1 MATLQEILGTMPR
14 AASTAAQS
22 FANQPTEDPTSS
34 DALSSLSGIGLGAV
48 ASVGNFLDLPGSSVR
63 DLLAGE
69 NPLDQWMTPLSSDNR
84 LSGRDLLERYGM
96 RKNRE
101 TGMSGWLKD
110 PSEGVRDLLGFG
122 AEVVL
127 DPFGPG
133 TKLIGAALDGTKLGV
148 AGVTAAERAHPLL
161 KMLGRGAVKA
171 FDTIPGAVP
180 GYLARKASEATGGFK
195 AIFDKY
201 AQGVTDEVVQPM
213 AVSIRKQM
221 EASEEFHAA
230 ITNEVAMTSESLGIK
245 LKEDPNL
252 DLNDPANLFAEGS
265 PLKVKAYRNAMTR
278 YAEGVYDPNAARL
291 NSGDILDVNGEL
303 KEVKFVDYRQAGNTV
318 TLVDGTTLPLA
329 NAKPA
334 FMNENV
340 VLPDGVKK
348 AIDTYLVEAQRVH
361 VQAQDWGVKSGDNYD
376 PYIERYNPRQK
387 SAELSQ
393 AEAQTG
399 MTESSWMR
407 PSQRNLMNT
416 LKTEGGRELKYKAF
430 ADGTVGIDNLFKDKM
445 IQDVIE
451 RLDADGQAMP
461 LSNTNSQLVNKVFPD
476 MVGIRHT
483 EGFAQ
488 AMGMDSE
495 EAWEQMFGDLAE
507 APLKVTKAEFVT
519 KVTDMANALQA
530 QIAAGTAQGV
540 QPGRGWWKSWTDLRD
555 PTKSYNFNMAAAP
568 MLRIDSTNL
577 ASLAGAMSPADFL
590 AAKAQVDQGIAVFWG
605 RRPLKKGQAPVDL
618 LIAPMNKAKVL
629 VEMNRLLK
637 GLDNALADDPLN
649 LLEAAHDEVAQVIGR
664 NYADRVDKWMPSLD
678 AEGKA
683 VATSSATGATASDT
697 LKGWRDRFVDT
708 KALVDGAIKLEP
720 GNMEFLRLDD
730 ESLQALMLKPKQ
742 IEMMKD
748 IRDQAARNIAAANGT
763 PVTAIVQDMSV
774 QRVDRHR
781 ALALEAVDKVEKRY
795 KKVYSESSP
804 LVGNEYLNK
813 MKGSVTVVSGM
824 ADAITAIRKVQD
836 KLPSQYGTGKITT
849 DPKVTFDPT
858 RLEGVTLKDAMAGTS
873 GIFAGRVES
882 GIFLERLRQKWV
894 SEGVPGFPAL
904 DPTKKG
910 FKAAAA
916 KQIEE
921 ILTLKA
927 PADTWTQ
934 MRTLN
939 EIGSAADL
947 PELSE
952 VLKKTATLGTWWKAG
967 MLTAPA
973 TAIRDGFSS
982 LVNAWA
988 IGDMNPVAAIWKHGK
1003 KAMDFALGHQIDPG
1017 AGYKQI
1023 DDYLARLGQP
1033 NTSANRARVFSNLYN
1048 AHYRHGSVNPNVL
1061 SADDA
1066 RMALADTEAMLQT
1079 GTPEKL
1085 AEQGSNPLSTL
1096 GQHLKASF
1104 GQTAADI
1111 KNNPKAALNPLNVAG
1126 AWTKDAAGRSVQRS
1140 TSNAAVDM
1148 LNGFRSRVDSSVRV
1162 MFILDHLEKTKDL
1175 DKTFQMADYAL
1186 MNAAPKNFTR
1196 FEHQYLKPLFPFYS
1210 FMRQSIPR
1218 FLKELMVNPGGNLG
1232 MTVRATRS
1240 SQGDDQGYVPFNL
1253 QDTSAIRLG
1262 EDQEGNIQYLT
1273 SLGLMHEDAVKYA
1286 GNALQRD
1293 WRGLLQSVVSSSSP
1307 AAKWVVE
1314 ASTNTS
1320 LFSQGPMGGRRLDDL
1335 DPTLGRLATNLGLQ
1349 ELSPSGRATPVGG
1362 PMLESIAA
1370 ASPIARLLSTGKI
1383 ATDTRTTA
1391 ATKVIRL
1398 LSGARIETVSQ
1409 EQVTR
1414 DIRDRIN
1421 ALQIEAGARPLTMVP
1436 GTKELQDELVARGD
1450 LKTAALLAQYGAVLK
1465 AQKKEEAARK
1475 KAEKEQATQT
1485 SNPLVDMLRRTR

>member
-1 MATLQEILGTMPR
+1 
-14 AASTAAQS
+14 
-22 FANQPTEDPTSS
+22 
-34 DALSSLSGIGLGAV
+34 
-48 ASVGNFLDLPGSSVR
+48 
-63 DLLAGE
+63 
-69 NPLDQWMTPLSSDNR
+69 
-84 LSGRDLLERYGM
+84 
-96 RKNRE
+96 
-101 TGMSGWLKD
+101 
-110 PSEGVRDLLGFG
+110 
-122 AEVVL
+122 
-127 DPFGPG
+127 
-133 TKLIGAALDGTKLGV
+133 
-148 AGVTAAERAHPLL
+148 
-161 KMLGRGAVKA
+161 MLGRGAVKT

-180 GYLARKASEATGGFK
+180 GYLARKASEATSGFK

-230 ITNEVAMTSESLGIK
+230 ITNEVAMTSDSLGIK

-303 KEVKFVDYRQAGNTV
+303 KEVKFVDYRQAGDIV
-318 TLVDGTTLPLA
+318 TLVDGTTLPLSG
-329 NAKPA
+329 AKPA

-348 AIDTYLVEAQRVH
+348 AIDTYLTEVDRVH
-361 VQAQDWGVKSGDNYD
+361 VQAQDWGVKSGDTYD
-376 PYIERYNPRQK
+376 PYMDRYNPRQK

-416 LKTEGGRELKYKAF
+416 LKTEGGREMKYKAF

-461 LSNTNSQLVNKVFPD
+461 LSHNNSQLVNKVFPD

-488 AMGMDSE
+488 AMGMEGE

-555 PTKSYNFNMAAAP
+555 PTKTYNFNMAAAP

-577 ASLAGAMSPADFL
+577 ASLAGAMSPTDFL

-637 GLDNALADDPLN
+637 GLDNALANDPLN

-683 VATSSATGATASDT
+683 VATSSATGVTASDT

-708 KALVDGAIKLEP
+708 KALVDSAAPLEP

-742 IEMMKD
+742 IEMMRD
-748 IRDQAARNIAAANGT
+748 IRDKAARNIAAVKGT

-804 LVGNEYLNK
+804 LVANEYLNK

-849 DPKVTFDPT
+849 DPKVTFDST

-873 GIFAGRVES
+873 GIFAGRVEP

-939 EIGSAADL
+939 EIGTAADL

-952 VLKKTATLGTWWKAG
+952 VLKKTATLGVWWKMG

-973 TAIRDGFSS
+973 TAVRDGFSS

-1023 DDYLARLGQP
+1023 DDYLAQLGQP

-1048 AHYRHGSVNPNVL
+1048 AHYRHGSTNPNVL

-1066 RMALADTEAMLQT
+1066 RMGLADTEAMLQT

-1096 GQHLKASF
+1096 GRHLKASF

-1111 KNNPKAALNPLNVAG
+1111 KNKPLNPFNSQSALNPLNVAG

-1140 TSNAAVDM
+1140 TSNAGVDM
-1148 LNGFRSRVDSSVRV
+1148 MNGFRSRIDSSVRM

-1175 DKTFQMADYAL
+1175 TKTFEMADYAL
-1186 MNAAPKNFTR
+1186 MNASPKNFTR

-1232 MTVRATRS
+1232 MTVRATRL

-1421 ALQIEAGARPLTMVP
+1421 ALQIAAGARPLTMVP
-1436 GTKELQDELVARGD
+1436 GTKELQEELVARGD
-1450 LKTAALLAQYGAVLK
+1450 LKTAALLEKYGAVLK
-1465 AQKKEEAARK
+1465 AQKKEDAARK
-1475 KAEKEQATQT
+1475 KAEKEEKGQAPQS
-1485 SNPLVDMLRRTR
+1485 SNPLVDMLQRRR